1 MVGDDRRVDDAVDIA
16 TLQRIS
22 ARDQSA
28 VSDLYDRHSRL
39 LFSLISRI
47 VHDRAEAEEVL
58 QEVFLSV
65 WTKVHT
71 YDPKLGSPIGWLVR
85 LARNRAIDRFRALA
99 ARTRAVEA
107 MDEPH
112 LGDNPEEATVR
123 NQERSRI
130 RHALEAL
137 PGEQRQLIEQAYFRG
152 LTHSELAKAFG
163 LPLGTVKT
171 RVRSGMQ
178 ALRAQLGVAIV
189 SR

>member
-1 MVGDDRRVDDAVDIA
+1 VAEDDRRGEDAVDIA
-16 TLQRIS
+16 LLHRIS

-39 LFSLISRI
+39 LYSLITRI

-65 WTKVHT
+65 WTKAHT
-71 YDPKLGSPIGWLVR
+71 FDHRLGSPVGWLVR
-85 LARNRAIDRFRALA
+85 LARNRAIDRLRTLD

-107 MDEPH
+107 MDEPSV
-112 LGDNPEEATVR
+112 GDNPEESTVR
-123 NQERSRI
+123 NQEGGRVRQ
-130 RHALEAL
+130 ALSTL
-137 PGEQRQLIEQAYFRG
+137 PAEQRLLIEQAYFRG
-152 LTHSELAKAFG
+152 LTHSELAEAFG

-189 SR
+189 

>member
-1 MVGDDRRVDDAVDIA
+1 VAGDDRRGEDAVDIA
-16 TLQRIS
+16 LLQRIS
-22 ARDQSA
+22 ARDQPA

-39 LFSLISRI
+39 LFSLITRI

-65 WTKVHT
+65 WTKAHT
-71 YDPKLGSPIGWLVR
+71 FDPRLGSPIGWLVR
-85 LARNRAIDRFRALA
+85 LARNRAIDRLRMLD

-112 LGDNPEEATVR
+112 LGDNPEDATVR
-123 NQERSRI
+123 NQERSRV
-130 RHALEAL
+130 RQALGTL
-137 PGEQRQLIEQAYFRG
+137 PAEQRRLIEQAYFRG
-152 LTHSELAKAFG
+152 LTHSELAEAFG

-178 ALRAQLGVAIV
+178 ALRAQLGVALA
-189 SR
+189 